1 MAVAHYFSQKKE
13 FKGSFNLMMTC
24 LANLCILESSNTIS
38 LVSPQA
44 KRKCKVAGKKRMC
57 KKVEIKREQI
67 ICLQELLLR

>member
-1 MAVAHYFSQKKE
+1 
-13 FKGSFNLMMTC
+13 MMTC

-44 KRKCKVAGKKRMC
+44 KKKCKVAGKKMC

>member
-44 KRKCKVAGKKRMC
+44 KRKCKVAEKKKNVQKGRNKKRTNYLFTG
-57 KKVEIKREQI
+57 I
-67 ICLQELLLR
+67 IA

>member
-44 KRKCKVAGKKRMC
+44 KKKYKVAGKKKC
-57 KKVEIKREQI
+57 AKR
-67 ICLQELLLR
+67 

>member
-44 KRKCKVAGKKRMC
+44 KKKCKVAGKKNVQKGRN
-57 KKVEIKREQI
+57 KKRTNYLFTGI
-67 ICLQELLLR
+67 IA

>member
-44 KRKCKVAGKKRMC
+44 KRKCKVAGKKKNVQKGRN
-57 KKVEIKREQI
+57 KKRTNYLFTGI
-67 ICLQELLLR
+67 IA